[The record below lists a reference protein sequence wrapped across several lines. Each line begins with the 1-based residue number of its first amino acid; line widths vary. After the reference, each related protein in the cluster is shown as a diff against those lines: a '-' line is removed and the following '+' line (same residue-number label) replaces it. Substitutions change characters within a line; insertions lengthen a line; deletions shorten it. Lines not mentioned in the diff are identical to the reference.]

1 MGNMEIYR
9 LELLLLL
16 LIVLNQTF
24 QTGIQGVIGF
34 VSETLRFQFYHKTDN
49 YVVRQL
55 LLLLSL
61 LRKGSFK
68 NVLNEQ

>member
-34 VSETLRFQFYHKTDN
+34 VSERLRFQFYHKTE
-49 YVVRQL
+49 Q
-55 LLLLSL
+55 SCTTIT
-61 LRKGSFK
+61 GFSFFFYLYYGRVHLK
-68 NVLNEQ
+68 MF